1 MAAKNLK
8 AMSTELFC
16 RMCVMVRGLSDRL
29 NGLLYTSIGYF
40 FVEDAMQRGTLLYSD
55 STHVSVSVWCEAQ
68 MQSLFN
74 NQLQVLVEALQ
85 YHLRIVSSVDDL
97 MAIEVEESEWSEG

>member
-16 RMCVMVRGLSDRL
+16 RMCVMASGVKGRL

-40 FVEDAMQRGTLLYSD
+40 YVEDAMQRGTLLYSD
-55 STHVSVSVWCEAQ
+55 STHVGVSACCE
-68 MQSLFN
+68 
-74 NQLQVLVEALQ
+74 
-85 YHLRIVSSVDDL
+85 
-97 MAIEVEESEWSEG
+97 G